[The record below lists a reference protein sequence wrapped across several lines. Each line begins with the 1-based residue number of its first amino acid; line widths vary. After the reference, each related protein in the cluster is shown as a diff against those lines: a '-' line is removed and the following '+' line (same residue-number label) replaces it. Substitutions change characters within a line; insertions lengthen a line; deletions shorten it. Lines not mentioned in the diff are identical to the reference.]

1 MQGTIY
7 KNMECLQRISNM
19 NKGRDLI
26 NINTNAK
33 SLFRI
38 REKRGFLD
46 QLREF
51 WRLQRLDQAKIKA
64 LPTES

>member
-1 MQGTIY
+1 
-7 KNMECLQRISNM
+7 M